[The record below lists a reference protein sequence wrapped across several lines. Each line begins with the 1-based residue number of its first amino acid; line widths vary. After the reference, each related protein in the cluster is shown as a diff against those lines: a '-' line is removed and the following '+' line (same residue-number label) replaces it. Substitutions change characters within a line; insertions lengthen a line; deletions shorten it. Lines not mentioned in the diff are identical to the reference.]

1 MKKFVAVTFSFL
13 TLLPLLS
20 HAGVSM
26 NLVSTDA
33 SGKETG
39 RLNIY
44 AQSDNIRMD
53 DEGQGSRN
61 SMIFLGDS
69 FIVLD
74 HKKKNYIV
82 MDEAFVNEVS
92 AQMSEAMKE
101 MEKQLASLPP
111 EQRAMAEQMMK
122 GGMGQMMG
130 QQQKEAPPPPRVEA
144 LGAGSW
150 QDFDCEKFAV
160 FESGEKTQEICAA
173 GLKDIDGAA
182 EMMQAFRGMAK
193 FMTKMTESMPMR
205 ANPGLNPGELMD
217 QIDGFPV
224 HTLDYRNGE
233 LTGES
238 SLESVIEQ
246 DLDDGLFSVPDGYV
260 REDPM
265 RRR

>member
-1 MKKFVAVTFSFL
+1 MKKIIAVTLSSLVF
-13 TLLPLLS
+13 LPLLS

-26 NLVSTDA
+26 DLVTTDA

-39 RLNIY
+39 RLNFHAKAEKIRLDDK
-44 AQSDNIRMD
+44 SD
-53 DEGQGSRN
+53 GSRN

-74 HKKKNYIV
+74 HKRKNYIV

-92 AQMSEAMKE
+92 AEMSEAMKE

-122 GGMGQMMG
+122 GRMGQMTG
-130 QQQKEAPPPPRVEA
+130 QQEKPPAPRVESM
-144 LGAGSW
+144 GAGNW

-160 FESGEKTQEICAA
+160 YEGGEKTQEVCAA
-173 GLKDIDGAA
+173 EFNDIDGAA
-182 EMMQAFRGMAK
+182 EMMQAFRGMAS
-193 FMTKMTESMPMR
+193 FMTKMIESMPMR
-205 ANPGLNPGELMD
+205 ANVGMNPGELMD
-217 QIDGFPV
+217 QIKGFPV
-224 HTLDYRNGE
+224 HTIDYRNGAAV
-233 LTGES
+233 GET
-238 SLESVIEQ
+238 SLESVSEQ
-246 DLDDGLFSVPDGYV
+246 DIDDGLFVVPVGYK